1 MTKRLYH
8 RQNRLWPSSRGAL
21 FATKDLSSMR
31 PAPLP
36 LPCVLCPI
44 PNQRV
49 IMHRLRV
56 KSRRHGRQEGHTNAP
71 HPMQIP
77 PISTR
82 YNSRTSS
89 RQPAIGNHRK
99 PPNPNAGRRSNR
111 HFLMRLEI
119 AVTSS
124 KQSIDYRPNRNI
136 WDPPTDSKCPGGDAK
151 LASAFWIYLPSQER
165 IFG

>member
-1 MTKRLYH
+1 MRLTPCKS
-8 RQNRLWPSSRGAL
+8 LPSPL
-21 FATKDLSSMR
+21 DTI
-31 PAPLP
+31 PA
-36 LPCVLCPI
+36 
-44 PNQRV
+44 
-49 IMHRLRV
+49 LRV
-56 KSRRHGRQEGHTNAP
+56 A
-71 HPMQIP
+71 
-77 PISTR
+77 
-82 YNSRTSS
+82 
-89 RQPAIGNHRK
+89 QPAIGNHRK

-151 LASAFWIYLPSQER
+151 LAPAFWIYLPSQEQ